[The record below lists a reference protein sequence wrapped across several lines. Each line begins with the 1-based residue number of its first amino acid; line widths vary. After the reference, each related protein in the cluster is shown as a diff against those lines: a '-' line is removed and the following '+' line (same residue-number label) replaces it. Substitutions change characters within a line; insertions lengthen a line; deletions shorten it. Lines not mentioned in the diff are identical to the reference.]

1 MEDSIISPDFLP
13 QIYFKRSLELACN
26 GNTEEAIQ
34 SIDAAIIM
42 SNNSPFYIYQKM
54 KLLYNLNLN
63 ECCSQFI
70 ITQLEYLFKN
80 ASLYLVCRFID
91 YYQKMHHLDL
101 AHLTLLLENTHLPYC
116 LALEYEDLL
125 YHPHKTLLYLAQKA
139 SVQDHHKLCISYCEL
154 IHKTKAFSS
163 DIIYLKAYSYH
174 MLGDLIKARLTYM
187 ELIALEPKNALAYNN
202 LGLILME
209 QAQYLDALKALEKAH
224 LLAPTNKHYLMHIA
238 ECHCRFKHYEEAI
251 TIYESLHKAFPDD
264 LQTYFNLSYIY
275 KKHHRYFLS
284 YKYIYKAKKKLK
296 VTPLKN

>member
-1 MEDSIISPDFLP
+1 MEYSIISTDFLP
-13 QIYFKRSLELACN
+13 QFYFKRALELSCN

-34 SIDAAIIM
+34 SIDAAIII

-54 KLLYNLNLN
+54 KLLYNLNLT
-63 ECCSQFI
+63 ERCSQFI

-101 AHLTLLLENTHLPYC
+101 ARLTLLLENAHLPYC

-125 YHPHKTLLYLAQKA
+125 YHPHKTLIYFAQKA
-139 SVQDHHKLCISYCEL
+139 SLQDHHKLCISYCDL

-163 DIIYLKAYSYH
+163 DTVYLKAYSYH
-174 MLGDLIKARLTYM
+174 MLGNLMKARLTYM
-187 ELIALEPKNALAYNN
+187 EFIALEPENALAYHN

-209 QAQYLDALKALEKAH
+209 QGQYLEALKALEKAH
-224 LLAPTNKHYLMHIA
+224 QLAPTNKNYLMHLA

-251 TIYESLHKAFPDD
+251 KIYESLHKDFPDD

-275 KKHHRYFLS
+275 KKHHRYLLA
-284 YKYIYKAKKKLK
+284 YKYVHKAKKKLK
-296 VTPLKN
+296 EAPL